1 MFAFKNQKNNYLTI
15 LLIVALLLSFCIVSF
30 TSTTFKKGFPA
41 PLFSLKTIEGETF
54 NLEDFKE
61 KQKLL
66 ILYFCSRGDECS
78 IEGIEEIVKY
88 FEEHITEEKYEV
100 FLINTKEDLKEED
113 TTLIKEF
120 WLNKKI
126 EFGILL
132 DEEGEV
138 AKLYNIGI
146 LPTIIFLG
154 KNLVVKRVYPGLIS
168 KQQTLMFQYINYLLD
183 CREKESPKKKEKEKE
198 KNNCE
203 GPCEPPP
210 GY

>member
-1 MFAFKNQKNNYLTI
+1 MFSFKNKKNNYLTT
-15 LLIVALLLSFCIVSF
+15 LLVIALLLSFCIAGF
-30 TSTTFKKGFPA
+30 ASTTFKKGFPA
-41 PLFSLKTIEGETF
+41 PPFTLKTTEGETF
-54 NLEDFKE
+54 NLEDFKD

-66 ILYFCSRGDECS
+66 ILYFCARGDECS

-100 FLINTKEDLKEED
+100 FLINTEEDLKEED

-138 AKLYNIGI
+138 AKLYNIEI
-146 LPTIIFLG
+146 LPTIIFLD

-183 CREKESPKKKEKEKE
+183 CQEKESPKKEEKE